1 MYTKNRRDS
10 DRVAL
15 LGTNV
20 VRRVVAV
27 VLGLL
32 ALGAAPASGQG
43 LPDRLGAI
51 IGPTGARAGA
61 YVMDATSGS
70 QLFASHA
77 EDRKAPASVE
87 KVYTTATALRRYRV
101 NGTLVTSVVSAASV
115 GPDGTLGGDLVLK
128 GGGDPTFGSRAFA
141 QRNYGADASV
151 QGLAEQVRAAGV
163 RRVQGNV
170 IGDESAWDAFRGVP
184 HDGLGRVDPDV
195 GPLSALSF
203 DRDLTPGGGAYV
215 LRPAAYAAGQL
226 VRALRA
232 QGIGVTGTARA
243 GPAQSGT
250 RALATVSSPAM
261 GTLVG
266 LTNRPSDNYLAES
279 LVKGLGARFGGGG
292 STAAGANVVAQTI
305 ACDGAHPTVVDGS
318 GLSRSDQ
325 TSAHDVVRVL
335 DGVRNDAA
343 GAAFRASLPV
353 AGRTGTLRTRMRG
366 TAAAGHCQAK
376 TGTLSNVSSL
386 AGYCRAASGHDIVF
400 ALLMNNV
407 SLAGARA
414 QQDRFAAA
422 LVGLG

>member
-1 MYTKNRRDS
+1 M
-10 DRVAL
+10 
-15 LGTNV
+15 
-20 VRRVVAV
+20 VRRIVAV

-32 ALGAAPASGQG
+32 AIGAAPASGQG
-43 LPDRLGAI
+43 LPDRLSAI
-51 IGPTGARAGA
+51 LRPAGARAGA
-61 YVMDATSGS
+61 YVMDATTGG

-77 EDRKAPASVE
+77 EDPKAPASVE
-87 KVYTTATALRRYRV
+87 KVYTTTTALRRYGV
-101 NGTLVTSVVSAASV
+101 NGTLDTSAVSAASI
-115 GPDGTLGGDLVLK
+115 GPDGTLGGDLVLR

-141 QRNYGADASV
+141 RRNYGGDASV
-151 QGLAEQVRAAGV
+151 EGLAEQVRAAGV

-170 IGDESAWDAFRGVP
+170 IGDESAWDSFRGVP
-184 HDGLGRVDPDV
+184 DDGLGRVDPDV

-215 LRPAAYAAGQL
+215 LRPAAYAAGKL

-232 QGIGVTGTARA
+232 QGIAVTGTVRA
-243 GPAQSGT
+243 GQAQTGS

-261 GTLVG
+261 GALVG

-292 STAAGANVVAQTI
+292 STAAGADVVEQSI
-305 ACDGAHPTVVDGS
+305 AGDGAHPTIVDGS

-335 DGVRNDAA
+335 DGVRSAA
-343 GAAFRASLPV
+343 GGAAFRVSLPV

-366 TAAAGHCQAK
+366 TAAAGRCQAK
-376 TGTLSNVSSL
+376 TGTLSNVSAL

-400 ALLMNNV
+400 ALLMNDV
-407 SLAGARA
+407 GLGTARA

>member
-1 MYTKNRRDS
+1 MYTNNGATLS
-10 DRVAL
+10 SAL

-20 VRRVVAV
+20 VRRIVAV

-32 ALGAAPASGQG
+32 AIGAAPASGQG
-43 LPDRLGAI
+43 LPDRLSEILRPA
-51 IGPTGARAGA
+51 GARAGA
-61 YVMDATSGS
+61 FVMDATTGG

-87 KVYTTATALRRYRV
+87 KVYTTTTALRRYGV
-101 NGTLVTSVVSAASV
+101 TGTLDTSAVSAASV

-141 QRNYGADASV
+141 RRSYGGDASV
-151 QGLAEQVRAAGV
+151 EGLAEQVSTAGV

-170 IGDESAWDAFRGVP
+170 IGDESAWDSFRGVP
-184 HDGLGRVDPDV
+184 DDGLGRVDPDV

-215 LRPAAYAAGQL
+215 LRPAAYAAGKL
-226 VRALRA
+226 
-232 QGIGVTGTARA
+232 VTG
-243 GPAQSGT
+243 
-250 RALATVSSPAM
+250 
-261 GTLVG
+261 
-266 LTNRPSDNYLAES
+266 
-279 LVKGLGARFGGGG
+279 
-292 STAAGANVVAQTI
+292 AAGAGHRRDRDRPGRPGADGDTHAGHGQLARDGNARGPDQPSLGQLPGREPRQGPRRRVRGRRVDRSGRRLVEQTI
-305 ACDGAHPTVVDGS
+305 ANDGAHPTVVDGS

-335 DGVRNDAA
+335 DGVRDDAA

-366 TAAAGHCQAK
+366 TAAAGRCQAK
-376 TGTLSNVSSL
+376 TGTLSNVSAL
-386 AGYCRAASGHDIVF
+386 AGYCRAASGHDVVF

-407 SLAGARA
+407 GLGTARA

>member
-1 MYTKNRRDS
+1 M
-10 DRVAL
+10 
-15 LGTNV
+15 
-20 VRRVVAV
+20 VRRIVAV

-32 ALGAAPASGQG
+32 AIGAAPASGQG
-43 LPDRLGAI
+43 LPDRVGSILRPA
-51 IGPTGARAGA
+51 GARAGA
-61 YVMDATSGS
+61 FVMDATTGG

-87 KVYTTATALRRYRV
+87 KVFTTTTALRRYGI
-101 NGTLVTSVVSAASV
+101 NGTLDTSAVSAASV
-115 GPDGTLGGDLVLK
+115 APDGTLGGDLVLK

-141 QRNYGADASV
+141 RRNYGGDASV
-151 QGLAEQVRAAGV
+151 EGLAEQVRAAGV
-163 RRVQGNV
+163 RRVQGSV
-170 IGDESAWDAFRGVP
+170 IGDESAWDSFRGVP
-184 HDGLGRVDPDV
+184 DDGLGRVDPDV

-215 LRPAAYAAGQL
+215 LRPATYAAGKL

-232 QGIGVTGTARA
+232 QGIAVIGTAQA
-243 GPAQSGT
+243 GQAQTGA
-250 RALATVSSPAM
+250 RALAMVSSPTM

-292 STAAGANVVAQTI
+292 STAAGADIVEQTI
-305 ACDGAHPTVVDGS
+305 AGDGAHPTVVDGS

-335 DGVRNDAA
+335 DGVRDDAA

-366 TAAAGHCQAK
+366 TAAAGRCQAK
-376 TGTLSNVSSL
+376 TGTLSNVSAL

-400 ALLMNNV
+400 ALLMNNMGLG
-407 SLAGARA
+407 SARA

>member
-1 MYTKNRRDS
+1 M
-10 DRVAL
+10 
-15 LGTNV
+15 
-20 VRRVVAV
+20 VRRIVAV

-32 ALGAAPASGQG
+32 AIGAAPASGQG
-43 LPDRLGAI
+43 LPDRLGSILRPA
-51 IGPTGARAGA
+51 GARAGA
-61 YVMDATSGS
+61 FVMDATTGG

-87 KVYTTATALRRYRV
+87 KVFTTTTALRRYGI
-101 NGTLVTSVVSAASV
+101 NGTLDTSAVSAASV
-115 GPDGTLGGDLVLK
+115 APDGTLGGDLVLK

-141 QRNYGADASV
+141 RRNYGGDASV
-151 QGLAEQVRAAGV
+151 EGLAEQVRAAGV

-170 IGDESAWDAFRGVP
+170 IGDESAWDSFRGVP
-184 HDGLGRVDPDV
+184 DDGLGRVDPDV

-215 LRPAAYAAGQL
+215 LRPAAYAAGKL
-226 VRALRA
+226 VQALRG
-232 QGIGVTGTARA
+232 QGIAVTGTAGA
-243 GPAQSGT
+243 GQAQTGT
-250 RALATVSSPAM
+250 RTLATVSSPAM

-292 STAAGANVVAQTI
+292 STAAGADIVEQTI
-305 ACDGAHPTVVDGS
+305 AGDGAHPTVVDGS

-335 DGVRNDAA
+335 DGVRDDAA

-366 TAAAGHCQAK
+366 TAAAGRCQAK
-376 TGTLSNVSSL
+376 TGTLSNVSAL

-400 ALLMNNV
+400 ALLMNNMGLG
-407 SLAGARA
+407 SARA

>member
-1 MYTKNRRDS
+1 M
-10 DRVAL
+10 
-15 LGTNV
+15 
-20 VRRVVAV
+20 VRRIVAV

-32 ALGAAPASGQG
+32 AIGAAPASGQG
-43 LPDRLGAI
+43 LPDRVGSILRPA
-51 IGPTGARAGA
+51 GARAGA
-61 YVMDATSGS
+61 FVMDATTGG

-87 KVYTTATALRRYRV
+87 KVFTTTTALRRYGI
-101 NGTLVTSVVSAASV
+101 NGTLDTSAVSAASV
-115 GPDGTLGGDLVLK
+115 APDGTLGGDLVLK

-141 QRNYGADASV
+141 RRNYGGDASV
-151 QGLAEQVRAAGV
+151 EGLAEQVRAAGV
-163 RRVQGNV
+163 RRVQGSV
-170 IGDESAWDAFRGVP
+170 IGDESAWDSFRGVP
-184 HDGLGRVDPDV
+184 DDGLGRVDPDV

-215 LRPAAYAAGQL
+215 LRPAAYAAGKL
-226 VRALRA
+226 VQALRG
-232 QGIGVTGTARA
+232 QGIAVTGTARA
-243 GPAQSGT
+243 GQAQTGT
-250 RALATVSSPAM
+250 HTLATVSSPAM

-292 STAAGANVVAQTI
+292 STAAGADIVEQTI
-305 ACDGAHPTVVDGS
+305 AGDGAHPTVVDGS

-335 DGVRNDAA
+335 DGVRDDAA

-366 TAAAGHCQAK
+366 TAAAGRCQAK
-376 TGTLSNVSSL
+376 TGTLSNVSAL

-407 SLAGARA
+407 GLGAARA

>member
-1 MYTKNRRDS
+1 
-10 DRVAL
+10 
-15 LGTNV
+15 V

-43 LPDRLGAI
+43 LPERLGSILRPA
-51 IGPTGARAGA
+51 GARAGA
-61 YVMDATSGS
+61 FVMDATTGG

-87 KVYTTATALRRYRV
+87 KVFTTTSALRRYSI
-101 NGTLVTSVVSAASV
+101 NGTLDTSAVSAASV

-141 QRNYGADASV
+141 RRNYGGDASV
-151 QGLAEQVRAAGV
+151 EGLAEQVRAAGV

-170 IGDESAWDAFRGVP
+170 IGDESAWDSFRGVP
-184 HDGLGRVDPDV
+184 DDGLGRVDADV

-215 LRPAAYAAGQL
+215 LRPAAYAAGKL
-226 VRALRA
+226 VQALRG
-232 QGIGVTGTARA
+232 QGIAVTGTARA
-243 GPAQSGT
+243 GQAQTGT
-250 RALATVSSPAM
+250 GTLATVSSPAM

-279 LVKGLGARFGGGG
+279 LVKGLGAGFGGGG
-292 STAAGANVVAQTI
+292 STAAGADLVEQTI
-305 ACDGAHPTVVDGS
+305 ANDGAHPTVVDGS

-335 DGVRNDAA
+335 DGVRDDAA

-366 TAAAGHCQAK
+366 TAAAGRCQAK
-376 TGTLSNVSSL
+376 TGTLSNVSAL
-386 AGYCRAASGHDIVF
+386 AGYCRAASGHDVVF

-407 SLAGARA
+407 GLGTARA

-422 LVGLG
+422 LVSLG

>member
-1 MYTKNRRDS
+1 
-10 DRVAL
+10 L

-20 VRRVVAV
+20 VRRIVAV

-32 ALGAAPASGQG
+32 AIGAAPASGQG
-43 LPDRLGAI
+43 LPDRLSTILRPA
-51 IGPTGARAGA
+51 GARAA
-61 YVMDATSGS
+61 AFVMDATTGG

-87 KVYTTATALRRYRV
+87 KVYTTTTALRRYGV
-101 NGTLVTSVVSAASV
+101 NGTLDTSAVSAASV

-141 QRNYGADASV
+141 RRNYGGDASV
-151 QGLAEQVRAAGV
+151 EGLAEQVSAAGV

-170 IGDESAWDAFRGVP
+170 IGDESAWDSFRGVP
-184 HDGLGRVDPDV
+184 DDGLGRVDPDV

-215 LRPAAYAAGQL
+215 LRPAAYAAGKL
-226 VRALRA
+226 VQALRGR
-232 QGIGVTGTARA
+232 GIAVTGTARA
-243 GPAQSGT
+243 GQAQTGT
-250 RALATVSSPAM
+250 RTLATVSSPAM

-279 LVKGLGARFGGGG
+279 LVKGLGAGFGGGG
-292 STAAGANVVAQTI
+292 STATGADIVEQTI
-305 ACDGAHPTVVDGS
+305 ANDGAHPTVVDGS

-335 DGVRNDAA
+335 DGVRDDAA
-343 GAAFRASLPV
+343 GAAFRVSLPV

-366 TAAAGHCQAK
+366 TAAAGRCQAK
-376 TGTLSNVSSL
+376 TGTLSNVSAL

-407 SLAGARA
+407 GLGTARA